1 VKEERELF
9 RTSFLTARKQHVST
23 QSESETSTKRSIRR
37 FDEES
42 LFNTSTES
50 SNTAMM
56 NSFEQ
61 DQDESSELQEDLRS
75 KSSSSEMI
83 FQQQFEFKM
92 MKMKLKIMKLEVQ
105 KLADQ
110 KELTERDIL
119 I

>member
-1 VKEERELF
+1 MKEERELF
-9 RTSFLTARKQHVST
+9 RTSSLTIRKQHVST
-23 QSESETSTKRSIRR
+23 QSESELKTSTKRFTDRR
-37 FDEES
+37 FNNNEF

-83 FQQQFEFKM
+83 FQQ
-92 MKMKLKIMKLEVQ
+92 
-105 KLADQ
+105 
-110 KELTERDIL
+110 
-119 I
+119 